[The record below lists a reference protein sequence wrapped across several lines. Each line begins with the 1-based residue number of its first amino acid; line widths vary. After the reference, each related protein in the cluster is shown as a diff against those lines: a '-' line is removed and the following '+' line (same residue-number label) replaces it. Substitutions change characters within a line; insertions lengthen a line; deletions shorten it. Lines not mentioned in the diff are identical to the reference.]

1 MPTYVLTKPLHLAKT
16 RHERASLNIRSF
28 SILREYNS
36 DCQADYQSSYHFIQ
50 LCLSSIRKWLSS
62 KLQKIEKKILTCFAS
77 SNSGSLTESAR
88 YSTFFQKIFFHH
100 IFEGKILNNTKK
112 ESNFLFLIGGAAEE
126 WKAGKTWIQS
136 VNIYQVIPATNISI
150 DRSKTTSSS
159 SLTFL
164 RQPTRLFILFR
175 CPFSPVPSV
184 PARMPTLWGD
194 LIIGIFAW

>member
-1 MPTYVLTKPLHLAKT
+1 MSWHNHSTWPRLDMSGLPWTSDHLAFFVNTIVIVRRIIKV
-16 RHERASLNIRSF
+16 HIISYNYAFSL
-28 SILREYNS
+28 
-36 DCQADYQSSYHFIQ
+36 
-50 LCLSSIRKWLSS
+50 IRKWLSS
-62 KLQKIEKKILTCFAS
+62 KLQKNEKKIFTCLAS

-88 YSTFFQKIFFHH
+88 YSTFFSKEIFYHH
-100 IFEGKILNNTKK
+100 LFKGYILNNTKK
-112 ESNFLFLIGGAAEE
+112 VSNFLFLIGRAAEE

-175 CPFSPVPSV
+175 CSFSPVPSV

-194 LIIGIFAW
+194 LIIWIFAW

>member
-1 MPTYVLTKPLHLAKT
+1 MPTYVLTHPLHLAKT

-36 DCQADYQSSYHFIQ
+36 DIQADYQSSYHFIQ
-50 LCLSSIRKWLSS
+50 LCFY
-62 KLQKIEKKILTCFAS
+62 KLQKIEEKNLHLLRQFQQWK
-77 SNSGSLTESAR
+77 SNWICS
-88 YSTFFQKIFFHH
+88 IFHLFSKEIFYHH
-100 IFEGKILNNTKK
+100 LFEGKILNNTKK

-150 DRSKTTSSS
+150 DRSKTTSSP

-164 RQPTRLFILFR
+164 RQPTRLLILFR
-175 CPFSPVPSV
+175 CSFSPVPSV

-194 LIIGIFAW
+194 LIIRIFAY